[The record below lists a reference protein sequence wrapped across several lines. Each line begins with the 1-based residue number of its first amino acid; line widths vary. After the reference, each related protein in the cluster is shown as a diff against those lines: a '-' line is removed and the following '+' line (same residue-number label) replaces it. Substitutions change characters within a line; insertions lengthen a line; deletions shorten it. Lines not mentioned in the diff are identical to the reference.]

1 MLTNNKNRYKIIVR
15 KGQKVKEGKKM
26 NLVDMIEQYLKKE
39 VERCDNDILEVKRSD
54 LAELFSCVP
63 SQINYVISTRFAP
76 EMGFYVETR
85 RGGGGY
91 IRIKKV
97 DVYKEEIVANI
108 FDKIDNKLS
117 QRVVDIYLKVLLDY
131 NIINESV
138 AEIIKVAT
146 SDKSLKNLSME
157 DKDITR
163 ANIFKNVVLNVI

>member
-1 MLTNNKNRYKIIVR
+1 
-15 KGQKVKEGKKM
+15 M

>member
-1 MLTNNKNRYKIIVR
+1 
-15 KGQKVKEGKKM
+15 M
-26 NLVDMIEQYLKKE
+26 NLVDMIEQYLKEE

-97 DVYKEEIVANI
+97 NVYKEEVVANI
-108 FDKIDNKLS
+108 FDKIGNKLS
-117 QRVVDIYLKVLLDY
+117 QCVVDIYLKVLLDY

>member
-1 MLTNNKNRYKIIVR
+1 
-15 KGQKVKEGKKM
+15 M
-26 NLVDMIEQYLKKE
+26 NLVDMIEQYLKEE

-108 FDKIDNKLS
+108 FGKIDNKLS

>member
-1 MLTNNKNRYKIIVR
+1 
-15 KGQKVKEGKKM
+15 M
-26 NLVDMIEQYLKKE
+26 NLVDMIEQYLKEE

>member
-1 MLTNNKNRYKIIVR
+1 
-15 KGQKVKEGKKM
+15 M
-26 NLVDMIEQYLKKE
+26 NLVDIIERYIKEE
-39 VERCDNDILEVKRSD
+39 VEKCENDILEVRRCD

-97 DVYKEEIVANI
+97 SSYEDDIVADI
-108 FDKIDNKLS
+108 FDKIGSKMS
-117 QRVVDIYLKVLLDY
+117 QSVVDIYLKALLDY
-131 NIINESV
+131 NIIDKST
-138 AEIIKVAT
+138 ALIIKVAT
-146 SDKSLKNLSME
+146 SDKALANLNFE
-157 DKDITR
+157 DRDITR

>member
-1 MLTNNKNRYKIIVR
+1 
-15 KGQKVKEGKKM
+15 M
-26 NLVDMIEQYLKKE
+26 NLVDMIEQYLKEE

-108 FDKIDNKLS
+108 FDKIGNKLS
-117 QRVVDIYLKVLLDY
+117 QSVVDIYLKVLLNY

>member
-1 MLTNNKNRYKIIVR
+1 
-15 KGQKVKEGKKM
+15 M
-26 NLVDMIEQYLKKE
+26 NLVDMIEQYLKEE

-117 QRVVDIYLKVLLDY
+117 QRVVDIYLKVLLNY

>member
-1 MLTNNKNRYKIIVR
+1 
-15 KGQKVKEGKKM
+15 M
-26 NLVDMIEQYLKKE
+26 NLVDMIEKYLREE
-39 VERCDNDILEVKRSD
+39 VDKSSNDVLEVKRSD

-97 DVYKEEIVANI
+97 NAYEDEIINNI
-108 FDKIDNKLS
+108 FDKIGNKMS
-117 QRVVDIYLKVLLDY
+117 QHVVDVYLKVLLDY
-131 NIINESV
+131 NVIDKNV
-138 AEIIKVAT
+138 ARIIKVAT
-146 SDKSLKNLSME
+146 SDKSLQNLSIE
-157 DKDITR
+157 DKDVTR